1 MEILIETSS
10 FLNVASRIMIDRRFF
25 SWNGIEA
32 GKQHGDPPPHL
43 PLSMSIDICNIDN
56 LEGSDGSGDL
66 EGLLC
71 VLEAQRASE
80 CLELMRVKA
89 QLSLQ
94 ISRAQA
100 AERSERDMA
109 ERLGV
114 AELRASEAE
123 ANAELLAERLDRS
136 VAEAAGL
143 REGMKALQEVR

>member
-1 MEILIETSS
+1 M
-10 FLNVASRIMIDRRFF
+10 
-25 SWNGIEA
+25 
-32 GKQHGDPPPHL
+32 
-43 PLSMSIDICNIDN
+43 
-56 LEGSDGSGDL
+56 
-66 EGLLC
+66 
-71 VLEAQRASE
+71 LEAQRASE